1 MRIGLVA
8 EVKWEVREVCR
19 QLNMTLVDPDDEI
32 WGATLNGHDVRLC
45 LSGMIPSIA
54 KERVTRFLDNHSP
67 EIMISCGLAGAL
79 SSNVLVGDLIVQ
91 SLDSSL
97 STHAEQSL
105 SKKGISFHVGP
116 LVTVSKPVLTPEA
129 RREVAANSQAI
140 GVDMESQTIAKLCQ
154 QRGIRCMAI
163 KGVSDGIEDDLSP
176 ILGGFEIVHI
186 PKIAKHVLFSP
197 STWGLASRMA
207 RQSYSAATN
216 LGHGVWATLQGV
228 H

>member
-19 QLNMTLVDPDDEI
+19 RLDMTLVDQDDQI

-45 LSGMIPSIA
+45 LSGMIPTIA
-54 KERVTRFLDNHSP
+54 KERVTRFLDNHALDL
-67 EIMISCGLAGAL
+67 MISCGLAGAL
-79 SSNVLVGDLIVQ
+79 TSKVLVGDLIVQ
-91 SLDSSL
+91 TLDSSL
-97 STHAEQSL
+97 STHAEQAL
-105 SKKGISFHVGP
+105 NKQGISFHLGQ

-129 RREVAANSQAI
+129 RNEVSAASQAI
-140 GVDMESQTIAKLCQ
+140 GVDMESQIIAELCR

-176 ILGGFEIVHI
+176 ILGGFEVIHI
-186 PKIAKHVLFSP
+186 PKIARHVLFSP
-197 STWGLASRMA
+197 STWGLAMRMA

-216 LGHGVWATLQGV
+216 LGQGVWATLQGV

>member
-19 QLNMTLVDPDDEI
+19 QLKMNLVEPDDQI
-32 WGATLNGHDVRLC
+32 WGAALNGHQVRLC
-45 LSGMIPSIA
+45 LSGMVPTIA
-54 KERVTRFLDNHSP
+54 KERVTRFLDTHAP

-79 SSNVLVGDLIVQ
+79 CPKVLVGDLIIQ
-91 SLDSSL
+91 SRDTSL
-97 STHAEQSL
+97 SAHAEEVLRRQ
-105 SKKGISFHVGP
+105 GISFHVGP

-129 RREVAANSQAI
+129 RREVSTSSQAI
-140 GVDMESQTIAKLCQ
+140 GVDMESQTIAELCR
-154 QRGIRCMAI
+154 QREIRCMAI

-176 ILGGFEIVHI
+176 ILGGFEVIRI
-186 PKIAKHVLFSP
+186 PKIARHVLFSP
-197 STWGLASRMA
+197 STWGLAMRMA

-216 LGHGVWATLQGV
+216 LGHGVWATLQGL

>member
-19 QLNMTLVDPDDEI
+19 QLNMTLVDPEDQI

-54 KERVTRFLDNHSP
+54 KERVTRFLYNHKP
-67 EIMISCGLAGAL
+67 ELMISCGLAGAL
-79 SSNVLVGDLIVQ
+79 HSKVVVGDLIVQ
-91 SLDSSL
+91 TLDNTL
-97 STHAEQSL
+97 SAHADQAL
-105 SKKGISFHVGP
+105 TKQGISFHLGP
-116 LVTVSKPVLTPEA
+116 LVTVSKPVLTPKA
-129 RREVAANSQAI
+129 RGEVSATSQAI
-140 GVDMESQTIAKLCQ
+140 GVDMESQTIAALCRE
-154 QRGIRCMAI
+154 RGIRCMAI
-163 KGVSDGIEDDLSP
+163 KGVSDGVDDDLSAV
-176 ILGGFEIVHI
+176 LGGFEIIHI

-216 LGHGVWATLQGV
+216 LGQGVWATLQGV

>member
-19 QLNMTLVDPDDEI
+19 QLNMSLVDPEDQI

-54 KERVTRFLDNHSP
+54 KERVTRFLDNHAP
-67 EIMISCGLAGAL
+67 ELMISCGLAGAL
-79 SSNVLVGDLIVQ
+79 NSKVLVGDLIVQ
-91 SLDSSL
+91 TLDNTL
-97 STHAEQSL
+97 STHAEQAL
-105 SKKGISFHVGP
+105 KKQGISFHLGP
-116 LVTVSKPVLTPEA
+116 LVTVSKPVLTPKA
-129 RREVAANSQAI
+129 RIEVSESSQAI
-140 GVDMESQTIAKLCQ
+140 GVDMESQTIAALCRE
-154 QRGIRCMAI
+154 RGIRCMAI
-163 KGVSDGIEDDLSP
+163 KGVSDGIDDDLSP
-176 ILGGFEIVHI
+176 VLGGFEIIHI
-186 PKIAKHVLFSP
+186 PKIATHVLFSP

-216 LGHGVWATLQGV
+216 LGQGVWATLQGV

>member
-19 QLNMTLVDPDDEI
+19 QLNMTLVDPDDQI

-45 LSGMIPSIA
+45 LSGMIPTIA
-54 KERVTRFLDNHSP
+54 KERVTRFLDNHKP
-67 EIMISCGLAGAL
+67 ELMISCGLAGAL
-79 SSNVLVGDLIVQ
+79 NSKVLVGDLIVQ
-91 SLDSSL
+91 TLDNVL
-97 STHAEQSL
+97 STHAEQAL
-105 SKKGISFHVGP
+105 KKQGISFHLGP
-116 LVTVSKPVLTPEA
+116 LVTVSKPVLTPKA
-129 RREVAANSQAI
+129 RIEVSESSQAI
-140 GVDMESQTIAKLCQ
+140 GVDMESQTIAALCKE
-154 QRGIRCMAI
+154 RGIRCMAI
-163 KGVSDGIEDDLSP
+163 KGVSDGVDDDLSP
-176 ILGGFEIVHI
+176 VLGPFEIVHI

-216 LGHGVWATLQGV
+216 LGQGVWATLQGV